1 MVELRRA
8 LDRAGGG
15 NSTGLRAGFRAGLCS
30 FGEQRC
36 GWNEGGGESELMR
49 RSQSDCEARL

>member
-36 GWNEGGGESELMR
+36 GWNDGGGE
-49 RSQSDCEARL
+49 